1 MLRSPRA
8 FASPLFLLLLLSV
21 FGWAPLLDG
30 GYFLQAHDAAHSL
43 FWLVEFDR
51 GIRDGFLWPRWAAD
65 HVLGY
70 GYPLFTFYAP
80 LAFYIAEAFHL
91 LGAGIGT
98 AVKLTWGLAF
108 VLAGV
113 TMYRFAARL
122 WGQTAGLVAGLLYLY
137 APYHLVNLY
146 VRAALAEFVAM
157 ALFPWV
163 LHAFWDVLTLGGWR
177 RAAWAGLSLGLT
189 LLTHSVTLLVFPPF
203 LVTLVLYG
211 LVTEGRG
218 RARRAFAEVTV
229 AGLLAGGLA
238 TIFLL
243 PALAESGY
251 IVQTQWLPE
260 TYRYERQFVYFFQLF
275 DFTWGFGHALPG
287 PDDGMSQQIGLWP
300 FLLGLAALPLLCKRP
315 LKHGRILVGFA
326 VAALIAI
333 AGTLAISQ
341 PVWAV
346 LPPLALIQFPFRL
359 LGMVNLFLALTAGG
373 VVATLLETVPERRP
387 ILAVL
392 SLALVLASYPYTR
405 PQHTPLDERHQS
417 PVAVIDF
424 ELAYPDMR
432 GSTAFAAGPPA
443 TTPKLAAYLAG
454 EPLPLAGI
462 IAGEGEVESVRHGGG
477 SARVRVRAFT
487 PVTLQFYTYWY
498 PGWRATVN
506 GRPVP
511 IRAEGPDALITLDL
525 PAGEHEVSIRFANTP
540 LRTAAGVVSL
550 ATLLIILFLL
560 IRPINH
566 EDTKKQRDANTVNNT
581 KNNCFI

>member
-1 MLRSPRA
+1 MSGRSR
-8 FASPLFLLLLLSV
+8 FLASPLLLLLLLSV
-21 FGWAPLLDG
+21 FGWAPLLDQ

-43 FWLVEFDR
+43 FWLVEFDQ
-51 GIRDGFLWPRWAAD
+51 GLRDGFLWPRWATD

-80 LAFYIAEAFHL
+80 LAFYIAEVFHL
-91 LGAGIGT
+91 LGASIGT

-122 WGQTAGLVAGLLYLY
+122 WGETAGLIAGLLYLY

-177 RAAWAGLSLGLT
+177 RVAQAGLSLGLT

-203 LVTLVLYG
+203 LGFLILYW
-211 LVTEGRG
+211 LATEGRLRG
-218 RARRAFAEVTV
+218 KRAFVETTL

-275 DFTWGFGHALPG
+275 DPTWGFGHALPG
-287 PDDGMSQQIGLWP
+287 PDDGMSQQIGLWL
-300 FLLGLAALPLLCKRP
+300 FVLGLAALPLWGRRRVE
-315 LKHGRILVGFA
+315 HGRVLLGFGM
-326 VAALIAI
+326 AALMAI
-333 AGTLAISQ
+333 LGTLPISR
-341 PVWAV
+341 PVWEA

-359 LGMVNLFLALTAGG
+359 LGMVALFLALSAGG
-373 VVATLLETVPERRP
+373 VTATLLESRPSRRSVLVVLG
-387 ILAVL
+387 LAI
-392 SLALVLASYPYTR
+392 VLASYPYAR
-405 PQHTPLDERHQS
+405 PQHTPLDARAQS

-432 GSTAFAAGPPA
+432 GSTAFAAGPPT

-454 EPLPLAGI
+454 APLPLAGI
-462 IAGEGEVESVRHGGG
+462 IAGTGEVVSVRHGGG
-477 SARVRVRAFT
+477 SEQVRVRAAT
-487 PVTLQFYTYWY
+487 PVTVQFYTYWY

-525 PAGEHEVSIRFANTP
+525 PAGEHEVSIRFADTP
-540 LRTAAGVVSL
+540 LRTLAAVISL
-550 ATLLIILFLL
+550 GSLLLILILLSGGGT
-560 IRPINH
+560 RRGPA
-566 EDTKKQRDANTVNNT
+566 QRG
-581 KNNCFI
+581 

>member
-1 MLRSPRA
+1 MPRSY
-8 FASPLFLLLLLSV
+8 LVLLLLLSV
-21 FGWAPLLDG
+21 FGWVPLLDR

-43 FWLVEFDR
+43 FWLVQFDQ
-51 GIRDGFLWPRWAAD
+51 GIRDGFLWPRWAPD

-80 LAFYIAEAFHL
+80 LAFYIPEVFHL
-91 LGAGIGT
+91 LGASIGA

-122 WGQTAGLVAGLLYLY
+122 WGPTAGLVAGLLYLY

-163 LHAFWDVLTLGGWR
+163 LHTFWDVLTLGGWR
-177 RAAWAGLSLGLT
+177 RVAWAGLSLGLT

-203 LVTLVLYG
+203 LVALVLYG
-211 LVTEGRG
+211 LVAVARER
-218 RARRAFAEVTV
+218 RRRAFAEATV

-238 TIFLL
+238 TVFLL

-260 TYRYERQFVYFFQLF
+260 TYRYERQFVHVFQLF

-300 FLLGLAALPLLCKRP
+300 FLLGLAALPLLFRRRI
-315 LKHGRILVGFA
+315 KHGRMLAGF
-326 VAALIAI
+326 VAAALVAI
-333 AGTLAISQ
+333 LGTLAVSR
-341 PVWAV
+341 PVWAA

-373 VVATLLETVPERRP
+373 VVATLLEPVPERRP
-387 ILAVL
+387 LLVVLGLAI
-392 SLALVLASYPYTR
+392 VLASYPYTR

-443 TTPKLAAYLAG
+443 TTPKLDAYLAG
-454 EPLPLAGI
+454 KPLPLAGI

-477 SARVRVRAFT
+477 SAQVRVRAST
-487 PVTLQFYTYWY
+487 PVTLQFFTYWY

-540 LRTAAGVVSL
+540 LRTAAAMVSL
-550 ATLLIILFLL
+550 ATLLVIVFLL
-560 IRPINH
+560 SGVESRLR
-566 EDTKKQRDANTVNNT
+566 QR
-581 KNNCFI
+581 FRRR